1 MGNYHIK
8 DGTPGDYLAHYG
20 VKGMRW
26 GVRKEDELS
35 PRELAA
41 HNEKTKEYMGQI
53 STLPGP
59 KTRAEGEAN
68 LAANQAK
75 FEAKFQPS
83 QPKDDGKF
91 KLSDAQKKA
100 LFITAGVGA
109 YVGLNMYGEKLAG
122 KALGGMMGGKPN
134 WVQDMDGLAGKPVPS
149 SGHYQDLV
157 SYSQAHTW
165 FAGNYLTDSAFARP
179 AYEIP
184 AGTTFHR
191 ISSHSDEKD
200 FKPGTYSTHSE
211 ADFNRYMSGFSGEL
225 GGQNAK
231 LHHVTWQN
239 KEPTKVPDLTTVLDH
254 LGRTMQQSTGASK
267 PPKAKEVMQAYNSM
281 SGGGWDSG
289 HARGLM
295 DSLKKSG
302 YGALVDEMD
311 AGVIGSTPIV
321 FFGHEHATSKQSSPL
336 SQKSFK
342 EAESKLLEIEKPP
355 GRKP

>member
-1 MGNYHIK
+1 MGDHHIK
-8 DGTPGDYLAHYG
+8 PGKPDELVHHG
-20 VKGMRW
+20 VKGMKW
-26 GVRKEDELS
+26 GVRKEEERN

-41 HNEKTKEYMGQI
+41 HNEQTKEYMGKL
-53 STLPGP
+53 SELPRP
-59 KTRAEGEAN
+59 RTRAEGEAN
-68 LAANQAK
+68 LRENQKK
-75 FEAKFQPS
+75 FEAKFAPS
-83 QPKDDGKF
+83 QPEDDGKHG
-91 KLSDAQKKA
+91 LSDAQKKA

-109 YVGLNMYGEKLAG
+109 YIGLNMYGEKLAG
-122 KALGGMMGGKPN
+122 KALGGMMGKKPN

-191 ISSHSDEKD
+191 ISSHPNEKE
-200 FKPGTYSTHSE
+200 FKPTTYSTHSE
-211 ADFNRYMSGFSGEL
+211 ADFHRYMSGFSGEL
-225 GGQNAK
+225 GGQSAK

-254 LGRTMQQSTGASK
+254 LGRTMTPPGGK
-267 PPKAKEVMQAYNSM
+267 PPKTKAVMAEYNSM
-281 SGGGWDSG
+281 SGGGWESD
-289 HARGLM
+289 HASRLIE
-295 DSLKKSG
+295 SLKKSG

-311 AGVIGSTPIV
+311 AGVIGSTPLV
-321 FFGHEHATSKQSSPL
+321 FFGHEHATSKQSSPI
-336 SQKSFK
+336 SKQSFQ
-342 EAESKLLEIEKPP
+342 ESESKLREIEKPP